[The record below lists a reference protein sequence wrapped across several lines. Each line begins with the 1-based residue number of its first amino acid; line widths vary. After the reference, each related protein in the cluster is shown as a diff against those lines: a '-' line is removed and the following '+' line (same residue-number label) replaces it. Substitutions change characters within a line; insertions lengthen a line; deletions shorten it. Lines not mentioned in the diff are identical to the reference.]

1 MVEEQER
8 HQRASAAHEDHLA
21 AIRSQHL
28 EKEKNLRREHDMAL
42 AAKVKQFNAE
52 KERLEIINQNKI
64 FALKEIHSQLLKKAE
79 EELNKASAA
88 LN

>member
-1 MVEEQER
+1 M
-8 HQRASAAHEDHLA
+8 
-21 AIRSQHL
+21 AI
-28 EKEKNLRREHDMAL
+28 